1 MSLSTHAAPEAGS
14 ALGVAV
20 KAAPPVAVS
29 GATLMGMPVADW
41 VQYCTLLYIGVIT
54 VRALW
59 PAVRALWQ
67 LARGART
74 PRTME

>member
-20 KAAPPVAVS
+20 KAAPPVVVS
-29 GATLMGMPVADW
+29 GANLLGVPVADW
-41 VQYCTLLYIGVIT
+41 IQYGTLIYIGVLTI
-54 VRALW
+54 RALW
-59 PAVRALWQ
+59 PIGRAAWTLI
-67 LARGART
+67 RNART